1 MCALLYALTLTL
13 SCVLNNGGYCGKVTG
28 ETVHYELAKI
38 DIDVGQRTVYTWLKK
53 LQEERFLSANAYA
66 KQWAEQYL
74 QGEVTEEMVFEK
86 LKENEIDTNR
96 RAVYRWLDALE
107 KARHQLLP
115 AADVGTSNHPNQ
127 HQQADESSF
136 YQLQAP
142 QVAASQSSN
151 SDNPGSPGSPSSN
164 GGDVF
169 RQFSRVFGEESN
181 ADDGT
186 LYSIIRPTQSKKG

>member
-53 LQEERFLSANAYA
+53 LQEE
-66 KQWAEQYL
+66 
-74 QGEVTEEMVFEK
+74 
-86 LKENEIDTNR
+86 
-96 RAVYRWLDALE
+96 
-107 KARHQLLP
+107 RHQLLP